1 MNKCESSCHCERS
14 EAIKK
19 KENSTR
25 LLRHYN
31 PRNDGKRE
39 STHNSPIHSSAELV
53 SVPDNRIDSETS
65 SDNLN

>member
-1 MNKCESSCHCERS
+1 MNSFHVIANEVKQS
-14 EAIKK
+14 K
-19 KENSTR
+19 KEKSTR
-25 LLRHYN
+25 LLRHYI

>member
-1 MNKCESSCHCERS
+1 MSKSEPSCHSERS
-14 EAIKK
+14 EAIQK

-25 LLRHYN
+25 LFRHYI